1 MVHIIAELGPD
12 NFLKEGREGWLLFRS
27 LLWEGVP
34 ELACLGLLS
43 LRMLGDCLP
52 AFE

>member
-12 NFLKEGREGWLLFRS
+12 NFLKVGREGWLLFCS

-34 ELACLGLLS
+34 ELASLGLL
-43 LRMLGDCLP
+43 L
-52 AFE
+52 